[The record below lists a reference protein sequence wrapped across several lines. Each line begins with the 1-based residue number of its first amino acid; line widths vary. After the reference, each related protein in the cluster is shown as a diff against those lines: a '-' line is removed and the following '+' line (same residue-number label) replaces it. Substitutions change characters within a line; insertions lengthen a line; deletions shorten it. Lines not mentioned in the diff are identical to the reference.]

1 MVEPSGVEQ
10 HERRLETYRRRV
22 GRLYDGAA
30 PVGHLVTR
38 VCTHWETVGPHSFPT
53 YVNPEERLQWR
64 VHFDDPDRTDAFS
77 DDQDRHVADLRG
89 REIDAWEAGRL
100 ELADHTLRIEW
111 LDGDDAATAWQANG
125 WS

>member
-1 MVEPSGVEQ
+1 MDERAAV
-10 HERRLETYRRRV
+10 ERREQSLETYRRRV
-22 GRLYDGAA
+22 GRLYDGDA

-64 VHFDDPDRTDAFS
+64 VHFDDPDRADTFS
-77 DDQDRHVADLRG
+77 DDRDRSVAGLVG

-100 ELADHTLRIEW
+100 ELADRTLRVEW
-111 LDGDDAATAWQANG
+111 LDGADAASAWQANG
-125 WS
+125 W